1 MKKEVARERLL
12 CTSPTFSQC
21 RMVSVGISKLGCTDL
36 VFVDQGVDQRRILPR
51 RTPVKAATT
60 RYARG
65 IRGIL
70 CLSIGQRPSTSR
82 ARDTATAPA
91 GNASVHSNGSFHS
104 DLHHHYHIVEYLP
117 SFWKFCEFHTV

>member
-51 RTPVKAATT
+51 R
-60 RYARG
+60 R
-65 IRGIL
+65 L
-70 CLSIGQRPSTSR
+70 LLSKQLLPAMREVSGEFFVFQQ
-82 ARDTATAPA
+82 DNAPA
-91 GNASVHSNGSFHS
+91 HRGHGTLRLLQQATPAFIPM
-104 DLHHHYHIVEYLP
+104 DLFIQI
-117 SFWKFCEFHTV
+117 CTIIIT